1 MRFSQTIKDFIEA
14 EGWTFAKTMPEWPH
28 EYLVK
33 EQVDPDLFEA
43 TVRHIREHGFEG
55 QFYQK
60 AITYFAEDGTLYWTM
75 GAPLEKTIIINR
87 CREEDSYENRRRSGT
102 LPKEK
107 RTQDQRAEQD
117 GAANRSQPGGS
128 EASRTPSAAGSGR

>member
-1 MRFSQTIKDFIEA
+1 MRSSQTVKDFIQA
-14 EGWTFAKTMPEWPH
+14 EVWTFARTMPEWPH

-33 EQVDPDLFEA
+33 ERVDPDLFEA

-60 AITYFAEDGTLYWTM
+60 AITYFAEDGMLYWTM

-87 CREEDSYENRRRSGT
+87 CRVEDSYENRRKNGK
-102 LPKEK
+102 LPEGK
-107 RTQDQRAEQD
+107 RTQIQ
-117 GAANRSQPGGS
+117 
-128 EASRTPSAAGSGR
+128 